1 MWLDQV
7 LAMVINILGKIAGT
21 MKLALIAGGLVVAL
35 ILHSSQLSAASLT
48 ISITNQQ
55 QQPLADA
62 VVELR
67 SLSMSDIKPQ
77 RIQVAQ
83 QKLTFVPFVSAVPAG
98 SEVDFPNLDK
108 TRHHV
113 YSFSPAKQFEIQ
125 LYADKP
131 EAAITF
137 DTPGI
142 VALGCN
148 IHDYM
153 QAYIYVSESNLVAV
167 SNEAG
172 QLKWPDIAPGQ
183 YQLHVWHPWQLEPWQ
198 VTTLDLVMPL
208 QTAAVS
214 LAIDLSQQ
222 KPQAPQRG
230 FGNR

>member
-1 MWLDQV
+1 
-7 LAMVINILGKIAGT
+7 
-21 MKLALIAGGLVVAL
+21 MKLAFIASGCTFSLAL
-35 ILHSSQLSAASLT
+35 FCSQLSAASLT
-48 ISITNQQ
+48 ISISNQQ

-67 SLSMSDIKPQ
+67 SQNTAQIAPQ
-77 RIQVAQ
+77 RFQVAQ
-83 QKLTFVPFVSAVPAG
+83 QQLTFVPFVSAVPAG
-98 SEVDFPNLDK
+98 SIVEFPNLDK

-113 YSFSPAKQFEIQ
+113 YSFSPAKQFEIK

-131 EAAITF
+131 EKPITF

-153 QAYIYVSESNLVAV
+153 QAYIYISESNLVAV

-172 QLKWPDIAPGQ
+172 QLQWPDIAPGE
-183 YQLHVWHPWQLEPWQ
+183 YQLYVWHPWQLAEQQPS
-198 VTTLDLVMPL
+198 TLKVVMPE
-208 QTAAVS
+208 QTASVA
-214 LAIDLSQQ
+214 LAIDLTQK

-230 FGNR
+230 FGSR

>member
-1 MWLDQV
+1 
-7 LAMVINILGKIAGT
+7 
-21 MKLALIAGGLVVAL
+21 MKLALIASGLVVAL
-35 ILHSSQLSAASLT
+35 ISYASQLSAASLT
-48 ISITNQQ
+48 INLTNQQ

-67 SLSMSDIKPQ
+67 SLSNPELKQQ

-83 QKLTFVPFVSAVPAG
+83 QALTFVPFVSAIPAG
-98 SEVDFPNLDK
+98 SVVEFPNLDK

-131 EAAITF
+131 EAPITF

-167 SNEAG
+167 SDGAG
-172 QLKWPDIAPGQ
+172 QLNWPDIAPGG
-183 YQLHVWHPWQLEPWQ
+183 YQLYIWHPWQLADRQP
-198 VTTLDLVMPL
+198 TALDVVMPV
-208 QTAAVS
+208 QTAAYT
-214 LAIDLSQQ
+214 LAVDLSQQ

-230 FGNR
+230 FGSR

>member
-1 MWLDQV
+1 
-7 LAMVINILGKIAGT
+7 
-21 MKLALIAGGLVVAL
+21 MKLALINSVLVMAMTL
-35 ILHSSQLSAASLT
+35 YASQLKAASLT
-48 ISITNQQ
+48 LNISNQQ

-67 SLSMSDIKPQ
+67 SLTNPERKPL

-83 QKLTFVPFVSAVPAG
+83 QQLTFVPFVSAIPAG
-98 SEVDFPNLDK
+98 SVVDFPNLDK

-131 EAAITF
+131 EAPITF

-142 VALGCN
+142 IAVGCN

-153 QAYIYVSESNLVAV
+153 QAYIYVAESSLVAV
-167 SNEAG
+167 SDQTG
-172 QLKWPDIAPGQ
+172 QLIWPDIAPGS
-183 YQLHVWHPWQLEPWQ
+183 YQLFLWHPWQLEPRQ
-198 VTTLDLVMPL
+198 PVALDIVMPV
-208 QTAAVS
+208 QTAAYT
-214 LAIDLSQQ
+214 LAVDLTQQ

-230 FGNR
+230 FGSR

>member
-1 MWLDQV
+1 
-7 LAMVINILGKIAGT
+7 
-21 MKLALIAGGLVVAL
+21 MKLALIASALFVAL
-35 ILHSSQLSAASLT
+35 ALHSSQLSAGSLT
-48 ISITNQQ
+48 MNITNQQ

-67 SLSMSDIKPQ
+67 SPGSKDSKPQ

-83 QKLTFVPFVSAVPAG
+83 QQLTFVPFVSAVPAG
-98 SEVDFPNLDK
+98 SIVEFPNLDK

-113 YSFSPAKQFEIQ
+113 YSFSPAKQFEIK

-131 EAAITF
+131 EAPITF

-153 QAYIYVSESNLVAV
+153 QAYIYVSESNLVGV
-167 SNEAG
+167 SDEAG
-172 QLKWPDIAPGQ
+172 QLKWPDITPGK
-183 YQLHVWHPWQLEPWQ
+183 YQLYLWHPWQLEPQ
-198 VTTLDLVMPL
+198 QPKVFDVVMPE
-208 QTAAVS
+208 QTAAFS
-214 LAIDLSQQ
+214 LAIDLSQK

>member
-1 MWLDQV
+1 MLWYLTFSE
-7 LAMVINILGKIAGT
+7 KRAGI
-21 MKLALIAGGLVVAL
+21 MKLALIACGLVVAMAL
-35 ILHSSQLSAASLT
+35 FCGQLSAASLT
-48 ISITNQQ
+48 ISISNQQ

-67 SLSMSDIKPQ
+67 SLSPSQITPQ

-83 QKLTFVPFVSAVPAG
+83 QQLTFVPFVSAVPAG
-98 SEVDFPNLDK
+98 SIVEFPNLDK

-113 YSFSPAKQFEIQ
+113 YSFSPAKQFEIK

-131 EAAITF
+131 EAPITF

-153 QAYIYVSESNLVAV
+153 QAFIYISESNLVAV
-167 SNEAG
+167 SNDAG
-172 QLKWPDIAPGQ
+172 KLHWPDIAPGQ
-183 YQLHVWHPWQLEPWQ
+183 YQLYVWHPWQLAEQAPS
-198 VTTLDLVMPL
+198 TLEIVMPV
-208 QTAAVS
+208 QTSSTA

-230 FGNR
+230 FGSR